1 VSAPSISNILRGEWA
16 PDAAMRQR
24 ILVAN
29 PARLFGF
36 ST

>member
-1 VSAPSISNILRGEWA
+1 LFELFHAWG

-29 PARLFGF
+29 PAKPYGF
-36 ST
+36 A